1 MRSIGV
7 CRGVTSHTRKNSPS
21 VELYG
26 LHGLPL
32 MYFCPGVQHVF
43 HGGPPQSQCTR
54 SLVNQNLNTSSI
66 RPSSSSDFPILQ
78 LWCQHTSDMDRPR
91 LLTWQRSP
99 VGPGSSSILGHDQ
112 LHAPAS
118 ITPSHPRS
126 RDLPRF
132 GRGSNS
138 CAGSEKRTEAISVTP
153 TNLDHYCISVLLLF
167 VVFVLRSYPG
177 PQVAH
182 ILAENR
188 EKSLQLGRLIGN
200 LLRHSSRCHVLSGG
214 GGS

>member
-1 MRSIGV
+1 
-7 CRGVTSHTRKNSPS
+7 
-21 VELYG
+21 
-26 LHGLPL
+26 
-32 MYFCPGVQHVF
+32 
-43 HGGPPQSQCTR
+43 
-54 SLVNQNLNTSSI
+54 
-66 RPSSSSDFPILQ
+66 
-78 LWCQHTSDMDRPR
+78 MDRPR

-214 GGS
+214 GGVDDQGLLEVRRGKESCLRAVSLDTGTEKGEEKESRPSQTGQCRDREDVGGVKGKSGAGRGGDVVVIFYCRWGERDGITL